1 MSLIW
6 RKIWVASTGLFLCIF
21 LMVHLSVNSLLLLP
35 EPTSIQLYNEASTF
49 LRENLLLKVVAYLL
63 YASILT
69 HVLYGVLI
77 SIKNKKAKGIRTKE
91 VSYTSSFASRSML
104 AMGMLILV
112 FIVIHLFNF
121 WWRIKL
127 GFGAPLTTDSSG
139 LVDVYQVTH
148 SLFQQPVYVAFYS
161 LLCVPLGIHLYHG
174 VYSGVRS
181 IGVYSTKLLQMIKV
195 VSLIYAVIVSAGFA
209 VIPIVLYLR

>member
-1 MSLIW
+1 MNLIW

-35 EPTSIQLYNEASTF
+35 EPTSVQLYNEASTF
-49 LRENLLLKVVAYLL
+49 LRENLLLKVIAYLL

-69 HVLYGVLI
+69 HILYGFLI
-77 SIKNKKAKGIRTKE
+77 SVKNKKSKGIRTKE
-91 VSYTSSFASRSML
+91 VAYTSSFASRSML

-112 FIVIHLFNF
+112 FIVIHLYNF

-127 GFGAPLTTDSSG
+127 GFGVPLSVDANG

-148 SLFQQPVYVAFYS
+148 SLFQQPSFVAFYS

-174 VYSGVRS
+174 VSSGVRS
-181 IGVYSTKLLQMIKV
+181 LGVYSDKV
-195 VSLIYAVIVSAGFA
+195 LRLIRVISLVYAIIISAGFA
-209 VIPIVLYLR
+209 VIPVVLYFR

>member
-1 MSLIW
+1 MNLIW

-35 EPTSIQLYNEASTF
+35 EPSSVQLCNEASTF

-69 HVLYGVLI
+69 HILYGFLI
-77 SIKNKKAKGIRTKE
+77 SVKNKKSKGIRTKE
-91 VSYTSSFASRSML
+91 VAYTSSFASRSML

-112 FIVIHLFNF
+112 FIVFHLYNF

-127 GFGAPLTTDSSG
+127 GFGVPLSVDANG

-148 SLFQQPVYVAFYS
+148 SLFQQPSFVAFYS

-174 VYSGVRS
+174 VFSGVRS
-181 IGVYSTKLLQMIKV
+181 LGVYSDKV
-195 VSLIYAVIVSAGFA
+195 LRLIRVISLVYAIIISAGFA
-209 VIPIVLYLR
+209 VIPVVLYFR

>member
-1 MSLIW
+1 MNLIW
-6 RKIWVASTGLFLCIF
+6 GKIWVASTGLFLCIF

-35 EPTSIQLYNEASTF
+35 EPTSVQLYNEASTF
-49 LRENLLLKVVAYLL
+49 LRENLLLKVIAYLL

-69 HVLYGVLI
+69 HILYGFLI
-77 SIKNKKAKGIRTKE
+77 SVKNKKSKGIRTKE
-91 VSYTSSFASRSML
+91 VAYTSSFASRSML

-112 FIVIHLFNF
+112 FIVIHLYNF

-127 GFGAPLTTDSSG
+127 GFGVPLSVDANG

-148 SLFQQPVYVAFYS
+148 SLFQQPSFVAFYS

-174 VYSGVRS
+174 VSSGVRS
-181 IGVYSTKLLQMIKV
+181 LGVYSDKV
-195 VSLIYAVIVSAGFA
+195 LRLIRVISLVYAIIISAGFA
-209 VIPIVLYLR
+209 VIPVVLYFR